1 MTWRNPPGSA
11 NAQVAPR
18 IKSETEEQD
27 RKEHAGSSVG
37 VLRVR
42 LSTNVPFPSRTVRL
56 ECDRP
61 VLLEACRFNF
71 EYEGV
76 FFNTPAGHPQAAD
89 AKTVTIRFDPKDFQS
104 SETLLVAELAAVDG
118 PPKLVSTSIA

>member
-1 MTWRNPPGSA
+1 
-11 NAQVAPR
+11 V
-18 IKSETEEQD
+18 E
-27 RKEHAGSSVG
+27 

-61 VLLEACRFNF
+61 LLLDACKFNF
-71 EYEGV
+71 EYEGI

-89 AKTVTIRFDPKDFQS
+89 AKTLRVRFEPKDFAS
-104 SETLLVAELAAVDG
+104 AETILVAELAAADA
-118 PPKLVSTSIA
+118 PPKLVGASFE